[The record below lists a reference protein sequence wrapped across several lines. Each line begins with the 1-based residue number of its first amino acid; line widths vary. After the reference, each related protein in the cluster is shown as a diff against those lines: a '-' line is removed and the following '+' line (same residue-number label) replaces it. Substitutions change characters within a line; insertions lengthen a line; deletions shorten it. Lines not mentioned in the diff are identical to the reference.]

1 MKISII
7 TLFPSLFESILNH
20 SILKRAQEKGLIEY
34 NLVDHRNFGIGPH
47 KIVDD
52 KPYGGGTGMVFRVD
66 VLARAIESTKTGID
80 GEKVVLLC
88 PQGKV
93 YSQKIAEDFSKLS
106 HLILVCGHY
115 EGFDERIRA
124 LVDLE
129 ISIGDYVLTGGEIP
143 ALLVIDSITRLVP
156 GVLKDPDATRYESH
170 SEIDGKRQLEGPQY
184 TRPEDFNGIKVPE
197 VFLSG
202 DPKKIAEFK
211 NKEALQKTKD
221 RRPDLI

>member
-66 VLARAIESTKTGID
+66 VLARAIESTRTGID